1 MDFDTKLQALSQ
13 WIPRRLKPKKLN
25 PKKCDNA
32 RPYMVDNGILD
43 MYICQKFGVNCYFEP
58 NGGKQFKK
66 RCEEK

>member
-43 MYICQKFGVNCYFEP
+43 MYICFEP